1 MFELFQSPNRKNK
14 NSFMNLYLHITIITV
29 DIKYLNFIILDIIL
43 INTLLVWSMDCHKCI
58 QTISNNKSPVNK
70 CNHGFH
76 SFQAKYEWNEL
87 TCQIRFLVAFLYIS
101 FLPLMG
107 LRLCCLT
114 PLISGGGGVVLLV
127 EETEYPE
134 KTTDLPQVIDK
145 LYHKMLSPVHL
156 ASVGFQC
163 TTLVVIGTDCMCSC
177 RSNYHTITTRTALLS
192 QEKNNK

>member
-29 DIKYLNFIILDIIL
+29 DIKYLNFIILDIKL

-114 PLISGGGGVVLLV
+114 PLISGGGGSFIGGGNGVPG
-127 EETEYPE
+127 ENHRP
-134 KTTDLPQVIDK
+134 
-145 LYHKMLSPVHL
+145 S
-156 ASVGFQC
+156 ASHWQ
-163 TTLVVIGTDCMCSC
+163 T
-177 RSNYHTITTRTALLS
+177 LS
-192 QEKNNK
+192 QNVVSSTPRLSGIPMHNASGDRHWLHV